1 MRIVGTSTA
10 PIAAVLAAAVLGVGA
25 AGLIAC
31 GDDDPVTTTVTEQAT
46 SPTTTGSTTST
57 TSTTTGSTTTGSTT
71 TESEDVSGHCD
82 EAEHADDPECA
93 GGIEAGDDSSGPGSG
108 GSRPATTAPVP
119 DRRARAAAAPAE
131 SAARARRGH

>member
-46 SPTTTGSTTST
+46 SPTTGSTTST
-57 TSTTTGSTTTGSTT
+57 TSTTTGSTTAGSTT

-82 EAEHADDPECA
+82 EAEHADDRECA

-108 GSRPATTAPVP
+108 GIEAGDDSSGSGSSGSGGSGP
-119 DRRARAAAAPAE
+119 
-131 SAARARRGH
+131 G

>member
-31 GDDDPVTTTVTEQAT
+31 GDDDPVTPTVTEQAT
-46 SPTTTGSTTST
+46 SPTTTGSATST

-71 TESEDVSGHCD
+71 TESEDVSGRCD

-108 GSRPATTAPVP
+108 GIEAGDDSSGSGSSGSGGSGP
-119 DRRARAAAAPAE
+119 
-131 SAARARRGH
+131 G

>member
-46 SPTTTGSTTST
+46 SPTTTGSATST

-71 TESEDVSGHCD
+71 TESEDVSGRCD

-108 GSRPATTAPVP
+108 GIEAGDDSSGSGSSGSGGSGP
-119 DRRARAAAAPAE
+119 
-131 SAARARRGH
+131 G

>member
-10 PIAAVLAAAVLGVGA
+10 PLAAVLAAAVLGVGA

-31 GDDDPVTTTVTEQAT
+31 GGDDPVTTTVTEQAT

-71 TESEDVSGHCD
+71 TESEDVSGPCD
-82 EAEHADDPECA
+82 EPEHADDPECA

-108 GSRPATTAPVP
+108 GIEAGDDNSGPGSSGSGGSGP
-119 DRRARAAAAPAE
+119 
-131 SAARARRGH
+131 G

>member
-93 GGIEAGDDSSGPGSG
+93 GGIEA
-108 GSRPATTAPVP
+108 ATTAPVP